1 MTTHYRSCNLCEAI
15 CGLEIEVVQN
25 EVVSI
30 RGDEKDPL
38 SRGHICP
45 KATALGDLQRDLRRL
60 RQPVKRTLSGEW
72 QRITWEEALETVAQR
87 LQGIQAVHGKDAVAT
102 YLGNPTVHNS
112 GTLLTLPGLLRALG
126 SRNRY
131 SATSVDQL
139 PQQVAS
145 ALMLGHPSLLPVP
158 DLDRTHYWLVLGAN
172 PVVSNGSMMTAPGI
186 RKRIAAIQAR
196 GGNVVVVDPRRTE
209 TAQVADEH
217 HTIRPSTDAW
227 LLLAMLQTLFADGLV
242 RLGRLESHVS
252 GLESIRVA
260 ALEFTP
266 ERAAP
271 ITGISAETIRRL
283 AHEFAAADGAV
294 AYGRIGLSVQ
304 RFGGLCQW
312 LVYLLNVLTGNLD
325 RAGGAMFTAPAFDLV
340 RAKNTYPVFDRYRSR
355 VRDLPE
361 FDGEFPVAT
370 LADEILTPGEGQ
382 IKALLT
388 VAGNPV
394 LSTPNG
400 SRLGD
405 AIQTLEFY
413 VAVDIYI
420 NETTRHADIILP
432 PTTGLE
438 TAHYDLAFFNLAVH
452 NVAKWNAP
460 TLDAAPQARH
470 DWQIIEELAQ
480 RIAGQPVKPKDPAER
495 VDAMLRRSHYK
506 LDLETLKAHPHGL
519 DLGALEPCLPERLL
533 TPDKRIALAPQFYLD
548 ELERLQA
555 SEHES
560 EPKFKLIG
568 RRELRG
574 NNSWMHHIARLN
586 RDQPRC
592 TVLIHPDDAAR
603 LNVSDG
609 QLVRVGSATATLEF
623 PAQITDEVARGVL
636 SIPHGYG
643 HINMDSGWD
652 VPLEARGSS
661 YNDLV
666 GSEEIDVTGN
676 AALGG
681 IRIMVSRA

>member
-1 MTTHYRSCNLCEAI
+1 LCEAI